1 VPAKLFS
8 INLQPLAASNLSDK
22 GKPSFFRYDISE
34 MLTNSLEIHKVVMRF
49 QSNVDKKDEMITVE
63 YLPKASNWNCNK
75 CDETEVSST
84 NSITVGTFVLTE
96 GESVYYMDLSPA
108 FTKGIF
114 GGQMTFKLSHSK
126 RRRVKEDKK
135 KEDEGKNNN
144 DAIVVPEKAKDTSF
158 PDPTLVLVFAD
169 GNPEEFAD
177 LSLASLMEW
186 LEWTEKVHSSSF
198 VDRLL

>member
-1 VPAKLFS
+1 
-8 INLQPLAASNLSDK
+8 
-22 GKPSFFRYDISE
+22 
-34 MLTNSLEIHKVVMRF
+34 MLTNPLEVHKVVMRF
-49 QSNVDKKDEMITVE
+49 QSNVDKKGEMITVE

-75 CDETEVSST
+75 CDETEVPPT

-126 RRRVKEDKK
+126 RRRVKEDEK
-135 KEDEGKNNN
+135 KEDEGKNKN
-144 DAIVVPEKAKDTSF
+144 DNDIVEERAKDTSF
-158 PDPTLVLVFAD
+158 LDPTLVIVFVD
-169 GNPEEFAD
+169 GNPDEFAD

-186 LEWTEKVHSSSF
+186 IEWTENVPSSSS
-198 VDRLL
+198 LTGYSNLCPG